1 MWEMNEKCPT
11 TFPGG
16 PRYSTH
22 NKSNCF
28 VPAKQLLC
36 KIVIFLFSA
45 CLMCVDE
52 FSLYTFE
59 CELACPEIAIWPMNI
74 KIFITSYSHYCIP
87 SLKWGY
93 AEKHVW
99 MHNMLHAEADGQQKT
114 TAVMLVSWELDVEP
128 AIHMDQNWIIKIG
141 LHWWVSFCPVTSCW

>member
-1 MWEMNEKCPT
+1 MNEKCPT

-16 PRYSTH
+16 PRYNTH

-36 KIVIFLFSA
+36 NIVIFLFSA
-45 CLMCVDE
+45 CLMCVNE

-74 KIFITSYSHYCIP
+74 KMIILA
-87 SLKWGY
+87 LKSFVLLQPMTCGM
-93 AEKHVW
+93 KHV
-99 MHNMLHAEADGQQKT
+99 
-114 TAVMLVSWELDVEP
+114 
-128 AIHMDQNWIIKIG
+128 
-141 LHWWVSFCPVTSCW
+141 